1 MSFLTLEDVN
11 TVNLNHI
18 NEFHEIDTSKIS
30 LQEFENILYDFCK
43 VSHSI
48 NGSEH
53 TFTFEIHNSLWSK
66 LYNIAK
72 TNDDIMFVDYNF
84 TASLNGDILTVI
96 TSEPGIKLRLLLCSY
111 YKHSNLTQEMW
122 IPINSNI
129 NVTKKEPILDPP
141 LTVSFYDYLL
151 PEIIR
156 EGEIT
161 GHIMDNI
168 YEVSHHMYVLVN
180 LIKTDLLYDLTETRL
195 QVGNINTVRL
205 NVDQDYLPGGDL
217 TDDNPLDITVIYK
230 GTENQ
235 ATYDS
240 EAGENGDYVVEL
252 DLTNKTNNNPVT
264 VEVRVNESKYINGQT
279 NKHILKCD
287 YITVDNFNDL
297 TSAIVQGAEIIE
309 LSGDITFDGD
319 LTLPQNLY
327 LIGDGHRVNL
337 RNHTVFVDGV
347 SCKCKAVDFIN
358 GSPCFV
364 QGAGSKLELL
374 DCGFNNAK
382 ITDRHKGSVI
392 STLNDDNITSILTR
406 CIILNCH
413 HTIWHNGELSVNN
426 IKALYNNFNEA
437 TDTDYSEF
445 LTQWQGTANITNSTF
460 DIDFNTQELC
470 QGETDIKY
478 AESLIG
484 LSPETTLNGYTAD
497 KLQNDNTLPLFT
509 NPYNNQSHIY
519 ARYYY
524 PAIEECV
531 ITSPEQGYENKSA
544 CHTIL
549 GTDWVYKNNAKVT
562 RADSENVNNNR
573 KINWEDI

>member
-18 NEFHEIDTSKIS
+18 NEFYEIDTSKIS
-30 LQEFENILYDFCK
+30 LQEFENVLYDFCK

-66 LYNIAK
+66 LYHIANNAGNI
-72 TNDDIMFVDYNF
+72 I
-84 TASLNGDILTVI
+84 LNATVRLSGDILTV
-96 TSEPGIKLRLLLCSY
+96 TTTESSIKLRLLLCSY
-111 YKHSNLTQEMW
+111 YKHSTLREQMNTVLT
-122 IPINSNI
+122 PIVDLN
-129 NVTKKEPILDPP
+129 KKEPILDPQLEVP
-141 LTVSFYDYLL
+141 IYDY
-151 PEIIR
+151 INKR
-156 EGEIT
+156 EKIAFATE
-161 GHIMDNI
+161 HIGNNVYRVGNTYLVI
-168 YEVSHHMYVLVN
+168 LVN

-217 TDDNPLDITVIYK
+217 TDDNPLDIAVIYK

-235 ATYDS
+235 ATYDP

-252 DLTNKTNNNPVT
+252 DLTTKTNNNPVT

-287 YITVDNFNDL
+287 YITVDTFNDL

-309 LSGDITFDGD
+309 LSGDITFDED

-337 RNHTVFVDGV
+337 GNNTVFVDGV

-445 LTQWQGTANITNSTF
+445 LTQWQGTANITNSIF

-470 QGETDIKY
+470 TGETDIKY

-484 LSPETTLNGYTAD
+484 LSPETTFNGYTAD

-573 KINWEDI
+573 KITWEDI

>member
-11 TVNLNHI
+11 TVNLKPI

-30 LQEFENILYDFCK
+30 LQEFENIQYDFCK

-66 LYNIAK
+66 LYHIANNAGNVILK
-72 TNDDIMFVDYNF
+72 ATVRL
-84 TASLNGDILTVI
+84 SGDILTV
-96 TSEPGIKLRLLLCSY
+96 TTTESSIKLRLLLCSY
-111 YKHSNLTQEMW
+111 YKHSTLREETDLVLT
-122 IPINSNI
+122 PIVDLN
-129 NVTKKEPILDPP
+129 KKEPVLDPQLGVP
-141 LTVSFYDYLL
+141 FYDYINKT
-151 PEIIR
+151 EGIVFAR
-156 EGEIT
+156 E
-161 GHIMDNI
+161 HIGNNI
-168 YEVSHHMYVLVN
+168 YRVGNKYLVILVN

-205 NVDQDYLPGGDL
+205 NVDPDYLPGGDL
-217 TDDNPLDITVIYK
+217 TDDNPLDIGVIYK
-230 GTENQ
+230 GTENP
-235 ATYDS
+235 AIYDP
-240 EAGENGDYVVEL
+240 EVEDYVVEI
-252 DLTNKTNNNPVT
+252 DLTNKINNNPVT

-297 TSAIVQGAEIIE
+297 TGAIVKGAEIIE
-309 LSGDITFDGD
+309 LSGDITFDED

-337 RNHTVFVDGV
+337 GNHTVFVDGV

-392 STLNDDNITSILTR
+392 STLNSDNITSILTG

-413 HTIWHNGELSVNN
+413 HSIWHNGDLTVNN
-426 IKALYNNFNEA
+426 IKALYNNFNSA

-445 LTQWQGTANITNSTF
+445 LTQWQGTANITNSIF

-470 QGETDIKY
+470 TSETDIKY

-484 LSPETTLNGYTAD
+484 LSPETTFNGYTAD

-562 RADSENVNNNR
+562 RTDSENVNNTR
-573 KINWEDI
+573 KITWEEV